1 MLCVEHEKGAMIGAD
16 YAMQAAAN
24 LCVNHMPGIF
34 TLRILAAGGN
44 ASHAR
49 CVAAARL
56 MQFRRK
62 IAIFTTV
69 RLIREAAQRR

>member
-1 MLCVEHEKGAMIGAD
+1 MIGAD

-56 MQFRRK
+56 
-62 IAIFTTV
+62 T
-69 RLIREAAQRR
+69 